1 MLMRTSALL
10 ITAALLFAPP
20 CWSASDTP
28 ESVVEHYHAAFAQKR
43 WLALAEYL
51 HPDDLAQF
59 KKELLSIFSEDNEK
73 TRAGIIE
80 MYGKGATL
88 QSLRTGTDEAF
99 LMPILAM
106 LNERLDSA
114 SLRIVSQDILG
125 SVPEGELV
133 HVVYR
138 WQSESPR
145 LRQSQVEV
153 RTLRRYQDTWRLV
166 PPTNLESVVPALK
179 RALQQ

>member
-1 MLMRTSALL
+1 MLMRISAVLISTALFCTS
-10 ITAALLFAPP
+10 P
-20 CWSASDTP
+20 CWSASETP
-28 ESVVEHYHAAFAQKR
+28 EMVVEQYHAAFAKKR
-43 WLALAEYL
+43 WLALADYL

-59 KKELLSIFSEDNEK
+59 KKALLSIFSDDNEK

-80 MYGKGATL
+80 IYGKGTTL
-88 QSLRTGTDEAF
+88 QSLREGTDEAF
-99 LMPILAM
+99 LSPILAM

-114 SLRIVSQDILG
+114 NLRIVSQDVIG
-125 SVPEGELV
+125 SVVEGEFV

-138 WQSESPR
+138 WQSESAR

-153 RTLRRYQDTWRLV
+153 RTLRRYRDTWRLV
-166 PPTNLESVVPALK
+166 PPTNLEGVVPALK